1 MQGSG
6 VKTFL
11 ILERLKRRKLDAV
24 GGGRVIGLVAAQ
36 VDSCA
41 GSGDKLV
48 SVRKTV

>member
-11 ILERLKRRKLDAV
+11 ILENLKRRKVDA
-24 GGGRVIGLVAAQ
+24 GGGGLVIGLIAAQ
-36 VDSCA
+36 VGSCA

-48 SVRKTV
+48 GVR